1 MEKSPF
7 SLSRKVHRLPID
19 YRPLL
24 AVSRDRGIHDEK
36 NPNFHNTNVLGWVI
50 IQRNLHKYF
59 VWLFPQFY
67 FKIVNLSPSG
77 QAFPILRIHTKC

>member
-24 AVSRDRGIHDEK
+24 TVSRDRGIHDEK
-36 NPNFHNTNVLGWVI
+36 NPNSHNTNVLAWVI

-59 VWLFPQFY
+59 VQLFPQY
-67 FKIVNLSPSG
+67 SFKIVNLPH
-77 QAFPILRIHTKC
+77 QVKQFPLRIHTKY